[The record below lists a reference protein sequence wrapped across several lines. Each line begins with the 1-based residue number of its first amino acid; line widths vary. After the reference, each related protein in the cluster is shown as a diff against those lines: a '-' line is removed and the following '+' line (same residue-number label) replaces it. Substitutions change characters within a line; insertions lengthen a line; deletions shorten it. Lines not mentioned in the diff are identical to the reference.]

1 MFPPGACP
9 LGHPIANVSYYF
21 VTSNISARKSPRLV
35 SECRAAFKR
44 STAQRRSSLLPEA
57 VVPAPRFGRVWEL
70 RRSPLGPCSLKGIGP
85 RWRGNGF
92 TCVICRFQGYANR
105 VFLKNKN
112 PVNPQPSEWLRIYR
126 ILFVFQ
132 ECPNRIISTGA
143 ISLQPVLL
151 LLFAR
156 ASCLLRVS
164 LGFGVQACHCLLLL
178 ANS

>member
-35 SECRAAFKR
+35 SERRPAFDRVSSHVR
-44 STAQRRSSLLPEA
+44 SCLLPDA
-57 VVPAPRFGRVWEL
+57 GVPAPRFGRAWEQ
-70 RRSPLGPCSLKGIGP
+70 RRSRLVPCALKGIGP

-112 PVNPQPSEWLRIYR
+112 PVNPQPSEWLRIYQ

-132 ECPNRIISTGA
+132 KCPNRIISTGA
-143 ISLQPVLL
+143 IFLQPVLL

-164 LGFGVQACHCLLLL
+164 LEFGVQACLCLLLL
-178 ANS
+178 ANN

>member
-1 MFPPGACP
+1 MLFYGIS
-9 LGHPIANVSYYF
+9 LIMKEK
-21 VTSNISARKSPRLV
+21 SNASAL
-35 SECRAAFKR
+35 
-44 STAQRRSSLLPEA
+44 STALMQPSLLPEA
-57 VVPAPRFGRVWEL
+57 VVPAPRFGRLWEL
-70 RRSPLGPCSLKGIGP
+70 RRSPLVPCSLKGIGP
-85 RWRGNGF
+85 RLGENDF
-92 TCVICRFQGYANR
+92 ICVICRFQGYANR

-132 ECPNRIISTGA
+132 KCPNRIISTGA
-143 ISLQPVLL
+143 IFLQPVLL

-164 LGFGVQACHCLLLL
+164 LGFGVQACLCLLLL

>member
-9 LGHPIANVSYYF
+9 LEHPIANVSYYF

-35 SECRAAFKR
+35 SERRAAFKR
-44 STAQRRSSLLPEA
+44 STA
-57 VVPAPRFGRVWEL
+57 L
-70 RRSPLGPCSLKGIGP
+70 RRSRLVPCSLKGIGP
-85 RWRGNGF
+85 RLGENDF
-92 TCVICRFQGYANR
+92 ICVICRFQGYANR

-132 ECPNRIISTGA
+132 KCPNRIISTGA
-143 ISLQPVLL
+143 IFLQPVLL

-164 LGFGVQACHCLLLL
+164 LGFGVQACLCLLLL